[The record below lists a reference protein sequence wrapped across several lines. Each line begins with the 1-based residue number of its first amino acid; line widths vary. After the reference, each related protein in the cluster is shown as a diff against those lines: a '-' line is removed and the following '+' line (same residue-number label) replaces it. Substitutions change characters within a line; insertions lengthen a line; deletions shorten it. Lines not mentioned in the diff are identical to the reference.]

1 MADVKWSSFT
11 DVGSTESGDIIV
23 GLRSG
28 ANVRFNAGT
37 AASLAASD
45 STQTDVASVK
55 GTIISGHVAV
65 FADTSGTVQDGG
77 ALPGSSPWTAG
88 SGTDSAIGGDG
99 TAVASTSYS
108 LAYGNNTTKSSGGVN
123 NFAFGNGVIAEGAGY
138 NFAFG
143 NGSTAGL
150 NGGSY
155 SFCFG
160 QGNLVRFEYGLAFGL
175 NCTSAGNYAWAIGN
189 GSSANNPGSV
199 VWGDHNSNPNSDSAQ
214 DQFILTFNGGYKLYC
229 GSTLVFSSLST
240 GSSIIGTNT
249 NDNAAPG
256 YVGEYISSTVL
267 AGSAVSLTSTV
278 VANITSI
285 PLTSGDWDVSGNVCT
300 TAGAST
306 VTSELAGWIS
316 TTSATFPTAPNN
328 GALFNDFPN
337 SAGGTESYYPVG
349 TIRISVPASTTVT
362 VYLSVDTNFSV
373 STLAAFGFIG
383 ARRVR

>member
-1 MADVKWSSFT
+1 MPSPMNLAQVFANNPVT
-11 DVGSTESGDIIV
+11 TIGSTDILYLAQSGTTDAGI
-23 GLRSG
+23 SG
-28 ANVRFNAGT
+28 AN
-37 AASLAASD
+37 L
-45 STQTDVASVK
+45 
-55 GTIISGHVAV
+55 ISQ
-65 FADTSGTVQDGG
+65 FA
-77 ALPGSSPWTAG
+77 SPWKSG

-214 DQFILTFNGGYKLYC
+214 DQFILTFAGGYKLYC